1 VGLVDTLLAAVGV
14 LVVAWI
20 ILVAIVWLHR
30 PSRAL
35 AGSALRLIPDLIR
48 LTRALTGDPAT
59 PVRVKVVL
67 VGLLIYLVSPID
79 LIPDFI
85 PVLGSVDDLAI
96 TALVLRW
103 AGRRVG
109 TDQVRRHWA
118 GSPAGLELLLRLLGV
133 AATPSTPTTP
143 TR

>member
-1 VGLVDTLLAAVGV
+1 MSFLGAVLAAIAVLALAWVV
-14 LVVAWI
+14 LVV
-20 ILVAIVWLHR
+20 IVWLHR

-35 AGSALRLIPDLIR
+35 AGPALRLIPDLIR
-48 LTRALTGDPAT
+48 LTRSLLADRAT
-59 PVRVKVVL
+59 PRRVKL
-67 VGLLIYLVSPID
+67 ALGGLLVYLLSPID

-109 TDQVRRHWA
+109 PTELRRHWGGTEA
-118 GSPAGLELLLRLLGV
+118 GFDLLQRFLGTAG
-133 AATPSTPTTP
+133 
-143 TR
+143 

>member
-1 VGLVDTLLAAVGV
+1 MSLLGALLAAIAVLALAWV
-14 LVVAWI
+14 LLVV
-20 ILVAIVWLHR
+20 IVWLHR

-35 AGSALRLIPDLIR
+35 AGPALRLIPDLIR
-48 LTRALTGDPAT
+48 LTRSLLADRGT
-59 PVRVKVVL
+59 PRRVKVAL
-67 VGLLIYLVSPID
+67 GGLLIYLLSPID

-109 TDQVRRHWA
+109 PTELHRHWTGTDA
-118 GSPAGLELLLRLLGV
+118 GFALLLRFLGT
-133 AATPSTPTTP
+133 A
-143 TR
+143 R

>member
-1 VGLVDTLLAAVGV
+1 MSLLGALLAAIAVLALAWIL
-14 LVVAWI
+14 LVV
-20 ILVAIVWLHR
+20 IVWLHR

-35 AGSALRLIPDLIR
+35 AGPALRLIPDLIR
-48 LTRALTGDPAT
+48 LTRSLLADRAT
-59 PVRVKVVL
+59 PRRVKVAMG
-67 VGLLIYLVSPID
+67 GLLIYLLSPID

-109 TDQVRRHWA
+109 LTELKRHWA
-118 GSPAGLELLLRLLGV
+118 GTDPGFELLLRFLGT
-133 AATPSTPTTP
+133 AT
-143 TR
+143 